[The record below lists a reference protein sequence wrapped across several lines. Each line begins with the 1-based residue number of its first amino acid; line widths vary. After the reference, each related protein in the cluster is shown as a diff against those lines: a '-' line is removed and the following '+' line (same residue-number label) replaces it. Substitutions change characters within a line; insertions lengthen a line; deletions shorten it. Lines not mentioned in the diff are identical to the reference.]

1 MASPCQ
7 AICVMSDCGAH
18 CVGCYRTLDEISRW
32 MTYTQEEKKNV
43 VAKIKTR
50 RKLFLGGTKNGG

>member
-43 VAKIKTR
+43 VANIKTR
-50 RKLFLGGTKNGG
+50 RKFFLGGINNGG